1 MEWFLIR
8 EWPAVDCTVGSGFLW
23 QPLPIGI
30 YIVPV
35 TDDDD
40 KVALVK
46 ETQVEAASSSS
57 EHNVETVWLPAS
69 CSPPFP
75 TRPAG
80 PGCGLHLYPESPIL
94 QPCAELRLLKE
105 TVGVAGMIPAGHTP
119 LRHEA
124 LVPSARLG

>member
-1 MEWFLIR
+1 MLTGSLICVYTYIMEWFLIR

-57 EHNVETVWLPAS
+57 EHNVETAWLPAVLL
-69 CSPPFP
+69 PFP
-75 TRPAG
+75 HA
-80 PGCGLHLYPESPIL
+80 
-94 QPCAELRLLKE
+94 LLAP
-105 TVGVAGMIPAGHTP
+105 GVACIFTLS
-119 LRHEA
+119 LRYCS
-124 LVPSARLG
+124 LVQS